1 MMNATKLLPILKEL
15 NRAEKLYVM
24 QVLVSELAQEEDQL
38 IQPDLAFPIWSPF
51 ESYEAADVMLHMLRE
66 ANQDDTE

>member
-1 MMNATKLLPILKEL
+1 MMNATKLLPLLKEL

-24 QVLVSELAQEEDQL
+24 QVLVSELAQEEAHL

-51 ESYEAADVMLHMLRE
+51 EAYEAAEVMLNVLRE
-66 ANQDDTE
+66 AKQDDAE

>member
-1 MMNATKLLPILKEL
+1 MMNATKLLPLLKEL

-51 ESYEAADVMLHMLRE
+51 EAYEAAEVMLNVLRE
-66 ANQDDTE
+66 AKQDDAK